1 MWQQFCIF
9 GLQNKLMKKII
20 VIAVLIFT
28 LPQIGKSQLLKNLE
42 NKASGNSG
50 GGLSADDVGKGL
62 KDALTRGADK
72 SALSLNL
79 KNGYFLNAAIKII
92 MPPDAQNAE
101 KTLRNMGF
109 GYMVDS
115 AIVSM
120 NRGAEDAA
128 IASKPIFEAA
138 ITHMTITDAM
148 NILKGPNDAATQYL
162 RKTTYDSLYIKFKPI
177 IEVSLNKVGA
187 TKYWKEVFDKYNKIP
202 FVKKVNPDLPTYVTG
217 KALDGLF
224 YVIAQEELK
233 IRTNPMAQVD
243 DLLKEVFGDNH

>member
-1 MWQQFCIF
+1 M
-9 GLQNKLMKKII
+9 NKFII
-20 VIAVLIFT
+20 VILLIVT
-28 LPQIGKSQLLKNLE
+28 LPFAGHSQIIKNLE
-42 NKASGNSG
+42 NKVSGNSG
-50 GGLSADDVGKGL
+50 GPLSADDVAKGL
-62 KDALTRGADK
+62 KDALIRGADK
-72 SALSLNL
+72 SAVTLNI
-79 KNGYFLNAAIKII
+79 KNGYFLNAAIKIL
-92 MPPDAQNAE
+92 MPPDAQKAE
-101 KTLRNMGF
+101 KTLRQAGF

-128 IASKPIFEAA
+128 IASKPIFESA

-162 RKTTYDSLYIKFKPI
+162 RKTTYDSLYAKFKPI
-177 IEVSLNKVGA
+177 IAASLNKVGA

-202 FVKKVNPDLPTYVTG
+202 FVKKVNPDLVIYVTG

-233 IRTNPMAQVD
+233 IRTNPAAQVD
-243 DLLKEVFGDNH
+243 DLLKEVFGGSH